1 MKAKVTKPKLY
12 SLTITLENVVLKG
25 KGETA
30 LLAIRSIEPP
40 IKIFTKGLIEMKY
53 DGKKIEMTWTVVKM
67 RNLFRKISQP
77 ILAKQFE
84 YLLKR

>member
-1 MKAKVTKPKLY
+1 MAKTKTKLFKIT
-12 SLTITLENVVLKG
+12 LTLENVVLKG

-30 LLAIRSIEPP
+30 LEALRSIEPP
-40 IKIFTKGLIEMKY
+40 IKIFTKGFIELEY
-53 DGKKIEMTWTVVKM
+53 AGKKMNQTWNPIKV

-84 YLLKR
+84 YLLR